1 MGGYPLD
8 DYATWKDGNGNPV
21 ESVLGELK
29 FENTKVDDKGI
40 YTCTMK
46 NDLGND
52 TAKIN
57 LNVMSGK

>member
-1 MGGYPLD
+1 MGGYPLED
-8 DYATWKDGNGNPV
+8 ATWKDGNGNPV

-29 FENTKVDDKGI
+29 FENIKEDDKGI

-46 NDLGND
+46 NTLGNA

-57 LNVMSGK
+57 LEVVKGT